1 MTIDRITYNFF
12 NKGMTFE
19 EFLKDAT
26 EDDRKRF
33 LYYHD
38 KSAKKHSTES
48 FRINLKYPINLLVLA
63 TTWCWDSQTNL
74 PILAHIADHS
84 PNINMRLMN
93 KDHLPFMVTK
103 VNNGEKV
110 PQVLV
115 FTEDFYYLDRWVE
128 RSTRAYLLYAEY
140 RKKFGWSEETKD
152 EFVKQYRKAFLK
164 HQIEIEKSVIKEIRA
179 LLTRADAISATTH
192 RLAEAEGSCDE

>member
-1 MTIDRITYNFF
+1 MS
-12 NKGMTFE
+12 FE
-19 EFLKDAT
+19 DFLKDAT

-38 KSAKKHSTES
+38 KSAKKHSPEF
-48 FRINLKYPINLLVLA
+48 FRIELKYPINLLVLA
-63 TTWCWDSQTNL
+63 TTWCWDSQTNV
-74 PILAHIADHS
+74 PILTHIAEQS
-84 PNINMRLMN
+84 PNINMTLMN

-115 FTEDFYYLDRWVE
+115 FTEDFHYLDRWVE

-140 RKKFGWSEETKD
+140 RKKYGWSEETKD

-164 HQIEIEKSVIKEIRA
+164 HQIEIEESVVNEIRT
-179 LLTRADAISATTH
+179 LLTRADAISASSP
-192 RLAEAEGSCDE
+192 RLAEAEGSCDD

>member
-1 MTIDRITYNFF
+1 
-12 NKGMTFE
+12 MTFD

-33 LYYHD
+33 NYYFD
-38 KSAKKHSTES
+38 KSAKNHSPES
-48 FRINLKYPINLLVLA
+48 LKIDLKYPLNILVLA

-74 PILAHIADHS
+74 PIIAHLAAQN
-84 PNINMRLMN
+84 PNINLKIMN

-128 RSTRAYLLYAEY
+128 RSTRAYRLYAEY
-140 RKKFGWSEETKD
+140 RKKFGWTDENKD
-152 EFVKQYRKAFLK
+152 AFVKQYRKAFLK
-164 HQIEIEKSVIKEIRA
+164 DQIEVEKSVVEEIKT
-179 LLTRADAISATTH
+179 LLTRADIISATTA
-192 RLAEAEGSCDE
+192 RLADAEGSCDD